1 MKAGRVGL
9 IVAAGLMFGWL
20 VYLGYL
26 ALWLPKPVVISRS
39 QLLQASHFVKGEVSI
54 DAAGKPVATIQVR
67 DSFGAKRIAD
77 AEIEVDN
84 LEKAHCPDDK
94 QLTTGTYFLPLLA
107 IGPNKYR
114 VVSPAGSESL
124 SKLTIYPW
132 NAEVEKQ
139 VRELIR

>member
-39 QLLQASHFVKGEVSI
+39 QLLQASHLVKGEVSI

-67 DSFGAKRIAD
+67 ESFGANRIVEGA
-77 AEIEVDN
+77 IEVENMNDVR
-84 LEKAHCPDDK
+84 LPDAK
-94 QLTTGTYFLPLLA
+94 PLTPGTYFFALIPV
-107 IGPNKYR
+107 GHNKYR
-114 VVSPAGSESL
+114 VVSPSGPESQSHL
-124 SKLTIYPW
+124 MIYPW
-132 NAEVEKQ
+132 AEVEKQ
-139 VRELIR
+139 VRELVP